1 MARCPTR
8 LDTPGPN
15 SPQLVLSSNPLGVP
29 TYTRRTGGPP
39 GNSTFLEMLATQRA
53 GNPTYQASP
62 EEFLD
67 ETASQISGSIT
78 ESVYDRRVR
87 ELENQLKSERDR
99 TAALEKA
106 MKEKTKERDAIFDA
120 AK

>member
-1 MARCPTR
+1 
-8 LDTPGPN
+8 
-15 SPQLVLSSNPLGVP
+15 
-29 TYTRRTGGPP
+29 
-39 GNSTFLEMLATQRA
+39 MLATQRA